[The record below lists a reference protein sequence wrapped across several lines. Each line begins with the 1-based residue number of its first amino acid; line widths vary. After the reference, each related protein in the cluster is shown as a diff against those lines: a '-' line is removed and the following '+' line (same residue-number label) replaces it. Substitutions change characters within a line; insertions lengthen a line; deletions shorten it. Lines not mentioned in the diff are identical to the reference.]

1 MRRLGAYFL
10 LESYVDSLYLHMS
23 PHKDMPFLVSS
34 LFFTN
39 TTAGPHS
46 PQATKKTQA
55 SFLPQGS

>member
-1 MRRLGAYFL
+1 
-10 LESYVDSLYLHMS
+10 
-23 PHKDMPFLVSS
+23 MPFLVSS